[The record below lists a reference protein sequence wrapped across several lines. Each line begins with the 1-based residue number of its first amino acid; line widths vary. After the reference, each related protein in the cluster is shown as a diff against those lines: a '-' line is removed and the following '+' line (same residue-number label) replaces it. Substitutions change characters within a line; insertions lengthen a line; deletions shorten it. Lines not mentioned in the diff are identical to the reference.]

1 MNALQ
6 SAIESQDWESAT
18 RHCARAMALPPD
30 VISGDFAQG
39 IVVRC
44 ILLRVTFQVVTWSFK
59 PTAENHIPQA
69 QALEVAREELLTIFK
84 RNFEQASV
92 ARDSAATSRF
102 FKLFPAIGW
111 ESEGLEAYAEFVV
124 DLVRV
129 RAPTSAKSTI
139 PPFVL

>member
-1 MNALQ
+1 MLYSLLSNPKTGSPLHDTVLEQWRCPQMSFLENLHRVSWFVAFNQLQ
-6 SAIESQDWESAT
+6 
-18 RHCARAMALPPD
+18 
-30 VISGDFAQG
+30 
-39 IVVRC
+39 
-44 ILLRVTFQVVTWSFK
+44 LLLITFKPK
-59 PTAENHIPQA
+59 PTAENHIPPA
-69 QALEVAREELLTIFK
+69 QALEAARAELLTIFK

-111 ESEGLEAYAEFVV
+111 ESEGLEAYAAFVV

-139 PPFVL
+139 LSFLL